1 MEKKGKDI
9 WYNVFGDTMN
19 IGNLKVEGYAALAPM
34 AGVADRAMRE
44 LCREYGAAFAV
55 SELVSSKGISMGD
68 RKSKILMSVH
78 EKERPMAVQLFG
90 SDPKIMADAAIR
102 VEEENPDFIDIN
114 MGCPAPKVAGNG
126 GGSAL
131 LKDPPLAE
139 QIVKA
144 VVKATHLP
152 VTVKIRSGWD
162 EDSINAVEMA
172 KILED
177 SGADAICVH
186 GRTREQ
192 MYRPG
197 VSLEQIAAVKAA
209 VKIPVIGNG
218 DIYTAADA
226 LHMREVTGCDG
237 WMIARGAMGNPW
249 LFAEITAALDGT
261 VYTPP
266 TLCERLSLAREHMHA
281 MMAEKGEKVG
291 FSESK
296 KQMAWYI
303 HGVPG
308 AATARG
314 KLMLCTTAEE
324 AEEVLAQL
332 EERGNGERSL

>member
-1 MEKKGKDI
+1 
-9 WYNVFGDTMN
+9 MN

-90 SDPKIMADAAIR
+90 SDPKIMADAAR
-102 VEEENPDFIDIN
+102 RAAEGNPDFIDIN

-144 VVKATHLP
+144 VVEAVPLP

-172 KILED
+172 KRCE
-177 SGADAICVH
+177 SAGAAAITVH
-186 GRTREQ
+186 GRTRKQ
-192 MYRPG
+192 MYAPP
-197 VSLEQIAAVKAA
+197 VDLDVIKAVKDA

-218 DIYTAADA
+218 DILTPADA
-226 LHMREVTGCDG
+226 AKMYEYTGCDFIMVG
-237 WMIARGAMGNPW
+237 RGAMGAPW
-249 LFAEITAALDGT
+249 IFSQINAYLGSET
-261 VYTPP
+261 VLPDPP
-266 TLCERLSLAREHMHA
+266 LAKRLSVMLRQVELMMEYKDPHNAILESRKHA
-281 MMAEKGEKVG
+281 
-291 FSESK
+291 
-296 KQMAWYI
+296 AWYLKGI
-303 HGVPG
+303 RG
-308 AATARG
+308 AASLRKMCG
-314 KLMLCTTAEE
+314 EINSMEDLHKLCSMA
-324 AEEVLAQL
+324 L
-332 EERGNGERSL
+332 ELQDNT